1 MDILFS
7 NEFFSLV
14 ALILTFIAFVPYI
27 RAILREQ
34 TRPHVFSWFI
44 WGGGTAVVFLAQLT
58 SGAGVGAW
66 PVGISSL
73 ITFFIAFLALNTTA
87 DKSIVTLDWLF
98 LGLAFSALPLW
109 LYTSSALSAVIVLTI
124 VNLFGFGPS
133 LRKAYALPFEENAM
147 LFGVSAIRNGF
158 VLAALEH
165 YSWTT
170 VLFPAAVAIA
180 CILFVGLI
188 LFRRR
193 IVTLS

>member
-1 MDILFS
+1 MVYL
-7 NEFFSLV
+7 
-14 ALILTFIAFVPYI
+14 
-27 RAILREQ
+27 
-34 TRPHVFSWFI
+34 
-44 WGGGTAVVFLAQLT
+44 GGGTAVVFLAQLK

-133 LRKAYALPFEENAM
+133 LRKAYALPYEENAM

-158 VLAALEH
+158 VLAAFEH

-188 LFRRR
+188 FIR
-193 IVTLS
+193 